1 MSLNWHRSF
10 SVRTNMHTLGM
21 LGLSPVA
28 LSNKRE
34 AKNHSENFLLQRRCG
49 RVIIAKLFER
59 ELKSTNGL
67 WRSLVAHL
75 TGGQG
80 VAGSNPVVPT
90 SFSGELENKC
100 FPTRLSFSEKPLTL
114 LCFFLRLS
122 SAIIDSP
129 LTDQMTGQSD
139 AKSHRNV

>member
-1 MSLNWHRSF
+1 
-10 SVRTNMHTLGM
+10 MHTLGM

-80 VAGSNPVVPT
+80 VAGSNPA
-90 SFSGELENKC
+90 G
-100 FPTRLSFSEKPLTL
+100 PTRKTRIRMISGFLFKVVSLTH
-114 LCFFLRLS
+114 
-122 SAIIDSP
+122 A
-129 LTDQMTGQSD
+129 G
-139 AKSHRNV
+139 KG